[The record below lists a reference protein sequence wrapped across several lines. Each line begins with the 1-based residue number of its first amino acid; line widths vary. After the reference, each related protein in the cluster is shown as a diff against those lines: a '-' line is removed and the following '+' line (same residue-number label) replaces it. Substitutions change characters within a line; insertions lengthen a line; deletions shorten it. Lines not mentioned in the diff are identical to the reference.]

1 MLIINGNRLLFEL
14 KENDNKN
21 KYPLKLKPHL
31 LKV

>member
-1 MLIINGNRLLFEL
+1 MEIDYMFEL

>member
-1 MLIINGNRLLFEL
+1 MEIDYMFEL
-14 KENDNKN
+14 MENDNKN